1 MKIASSARK
10 HDIDPADI
18 RHAVRH
24 AIRIVPD
31 DDDPDRVLY
40 LGPDRAARL
49 LEVVVLDGD
58 DVAIHAM
65 PIRPKF
71 LDYL

>member
-1 MKIASSARK
+1 ML
-10 HDIDPADI
+10 
-18 RHAVRH
+18 
-24 AIRIVPD
+24 PD
-31 DDDPDRVLY
+31 KDNPDRVLY

-49 LEVVVLDGD
+49 LEVAVLDSD

-65 PIRPKF
+65 PIRARF